1 MADVI
6 IPGAIAILPA
16 QTEIRCHAAIATN
29 DLDIPMSGD
38 LTAKFGLL
46 ICRTA
51 EEQDAAGVQVNPRKV
66 ISSVEVPMATA
77 MARNFTAAGITATG
91 AQVLALF
98 NEVVDTYKGTNLP

>member
-6 IPGAIAILPA
+6 IPGAVTATPD

-46 ICRTA
+46 LCRTA
-51 EEQDAAGVQVNPRKV
+51 EEQDATGKQVNPRK
-66 ISSVEVPMATA
+66 IIDSVSVPMATA
-77 MARNFTAAGITATG
+77 MTRNFTAAGITATG